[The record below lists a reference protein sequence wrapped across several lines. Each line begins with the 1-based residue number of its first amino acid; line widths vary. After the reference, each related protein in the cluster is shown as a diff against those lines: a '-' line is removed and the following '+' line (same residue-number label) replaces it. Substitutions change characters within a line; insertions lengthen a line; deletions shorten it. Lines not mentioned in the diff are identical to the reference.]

1 MQTAVAVA
9 SSHWSDLSARR
20 GSTSP
25 QCLHILY
32 TIIHFVALTLSYKGR
47 RHLNVLDF
55 PVEWCN
61 LEHTP
66 LIQLHSFPNR
76 SLPLISLFCQ
86 SVPKC
91 RLPKN
96 PASPRGKPRGR
107 SHTLLPF
114 IQPLSFVGFGRILS
128 APTVWVGK
136 LLPFSEQLSCV
147 HFGRL
152 RASLQDSEAFGFLCV
167 RYRAGSGT
175 NVWVQSPCVTVRRH
189 CRPPL
194 QPQNVLQI
202 ISSCAN
208 Y

>member
-1 MQTAVAVA
+1 MVKA
-9 SSHWSDLSARR
+9 SRYRPWLPPG
-20 GSTSP
+20 GSCQP
-25 QCLHILY
+25 
-32 TIIHFVALTLSYKGR
+32 APRNRLTDEGWR
-47 RHLNVLDF
+47 QLNVSDF

-61 LEHTP
+61 LKHMP
-66 LIQLHSFPNR
+66 LIQLHSSTNR

-114 IQPLSFVGFGRILS
+114 IQPLSFAGCGRILS
-128 APTVWVGK
+128 APTVRVGK

-152 RASLQDSEAFGFLCV
+152 RASPTGLRSFRFSLCTLPG
-167 RYRAGSGT
+167 GSGNQRIGT
-175 NVWVQSPCVTVRRH
+175 NSVRH
-189 CRPPL
+189 YSAALPPGSDS
-194 QPQNVLQI
+194 I
-202 ISSCAN
+202 
-208 Y
+208 

>member
-1 MQTAVAVA
+1 M
-9 SSHWSDLSARR
+9 
-20 GSTSP
+20 
-25 QCLHILY
+25 
-32 TIIHFVALTLSYKGR
+32 
-47 RHLNVLDF
+47 DF

-66 LIQLHSFPNR
+66 LIQLHSFTNR

-152 RASLQDSEAFGFLCV
+152 RASPTELRTVYVTGRV
-167 RYRAGSGT
+167 REPTYRYKLRAALSGGT
-175 NVWVQSPCVTVRRH
+175 AARPDRWLLPRTRNEPRSPV
-189 CRPPL
+189 
-194 QPQNVLQI
+194 
-202 ISSCAN
+202 SCGHL
-208 Y
+208 

>member
-1 MQTAVAVA
+1 MTDEGQRQ
-9 SSHWSDLSARR
+9 L
-20 GSTSP
+20 
-25 QCLHILY
+25 
-32 TIIHFVALTLSYKGR
+32 K
-47 RHLNVLDF
+47 VLDF
-55 PVEWCN
+55 SVEWCN

-66 LIQLHSFPNR
+66 LIQLHSFTNR

-114 IQPLSFVGFGRILS
+114 IQPFNFVSCGRILS

-136 LLPFSEQLSCV
+136 LLPFSEQLGCV

-152 RASLQDSEAFGFLCV
+152 RASPTGLRSFRFSLCTLPGGFGNQRVGTIPVRHYPAELPPGLETFGFLCV
-167 RYRAGSGT
+167 RYRAGQGT

-202 ISSCAN
+202 INSCAN